1 MDAPG
6 LTKGT
11 RVVITGS
18 RDEGVV
24 GVIFWVGESKFGP
37 GKRYGLKDDGGE
49 IYWAN
54 ESDIEALADHAGG
67 TAEQKKTAKKTAKKR
82 TAKKKTAKK
91 KTTKKKTTKKKKAG
105 AKKQTAKKTA
115 RLRLGARAALE
126 ARQ

>member
-67 TAEQKKTAKKTAKKR
+67 TAEQKKTAKK
-82 TAKKKTAKK
+82 KTTKK